1 MNNKTAFFVPENN
14 QVKVDPWE
22 NIPVWCAGVVI
33 CSGIIALF
41 GWCFDISWLK
51 ALLSDGVA
59 MSVNTAHLLILGGI
73 CLLLLHS
80 EYLQA
85 ARILLVISLLFAL
98 TIIYENIAG
107 ANLYIDQLPVPGYFY
122 DGKAVHSVR
131 TPLLM
136 ALYTLLSSSALLLSS
151 YKRYY
156 TAQFITTTLI
166 ILIYISILGTLFH
179 FMGSLVST
187 GAVGPAFNTAASLL
201 MLAIGTILLKPNEG
215 WIKLMY
221 QRIARKNL
229 LIYLL
234 GYILA
239 AVPLFAA
246 MYLFVIKNSAIAPA
260 SDMLVLFLLTI
271 ILSVPVVYF
280 LTQLFHRLDEEVQ
293 GAHEQLRIAI
303 HASGAGVWDLDLQQG
318 VLSHSARFTQL
329 FGNPHKPLLTPQAL
343 WSCFYS
349 DDEAQAKL
357 AFEEAVRS
365 GRLDFQARIM
375 TENGRIKWLQF
386 YGETQLDRSGIPV
399 RLLGTVMDITARKEL
414 EQQKDEF
421 ISVASHELK
430 TPLTS
435 LKSYVQLAHM
445 KSKELNSREVS
456 GMIEKAETQI
466 NKMTR
471 LIRDFLNAAQSESG
485 KMVLYRQEFLLDE
498 LVREIIADLSVNL
511 KKRQI
516 KLNNCAPIKIN
527 ADREKIEQVLGN
539 LIGNALKY
547 SVGDEPVVLN
557 CSSENGL
564 VRVRVDDHGIGIS
577 DEDKLYLFE
586 RFFRSENPDSRTISG
601 FGIGLYVSAEIVR
614 LHGGN
619 IGVDSEI
626 GKGSSFWFELPI
638 MVPAENAAKVLVMK

>member
-1 MNNKTAFFVPENN
+1 MSNKTAFFVPENN
-14 QVKVDPWE
+14 QVKVDQWE

-33 CSGIIALF
+33 FSGLIALF
-41 GWCFDISWLK
+41 GWCFDISSLK

-98 TIIYENIAG
+98 AIIYENITG

-136 ALYTLLSSSALLLSS
+136 ALYTVLSSSALLLSS

-201 MLAIGTILLKPNEG
+201 MLAVGTILLKPNEG

-293 GAHEQLRIAI
+293 GAHEQLRIAV

-349 DDEAQAKL
+349 EDEAQAKL

-365 GRLDFQARIM
+365 GRLDFQARILN
-375 TENGRIKWLQF
+375 ENGRISWLQF

-445 KSKELNSREVS
+445 KSKEQNTKEVS

-485 KMVLYRQEFLLDE
+485 KMVLYHQEFLLDE

-516 KLNNCAPIKIN
+516 RLNNCPPIKIN

-547 SVGDEPVVLN
+547 SVGDEPVMLT
-557 CSSENGL
+557 CSQKGGH

-638 MVPAENAAKVLVMK
+638 MAPAENAAKVLVMK